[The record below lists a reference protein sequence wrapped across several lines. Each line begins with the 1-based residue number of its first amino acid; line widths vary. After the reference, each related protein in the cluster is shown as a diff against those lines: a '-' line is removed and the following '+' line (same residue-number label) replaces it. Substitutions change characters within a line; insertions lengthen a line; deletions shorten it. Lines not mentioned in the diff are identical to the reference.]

1 MTAVAA
7 ATLNPLNLSS
17 VSPHKSSWVPLVP
30 SERRAVP
37 LPTSKLRNLLRF
49 SEVEGHAP
57 RVKCT
62 AHDPDCRGG
71 LGKTRVWGT
80 QERGVNLWGPSFVSG
95 LRCES
100 PSLPQLGRGPPRPR
114 PQPCSQGGGRTPSP
128 GETVELLAKLPCALY

>member
-17 VSPHKSSWVPLVP
+17 VSPHKSSWVPPPVP

-37 LPTSKLRNLLRF
+37 LPTSKLRNPLRF

-57 RVKCT
+57 RIKCT

-100 PSLPQLGRGPPRPR
+100 PSLPQLRRGPPPPPAATLQSGWGKDTFPR
-114 PQPCSQGGGRTPSP
+114 RDC
-128 GETVELLAKLPCALY
+128 